1 MSDARIRPSGPSVDQ
16 WILAGVFIVL
26 FLYAY
31 TQIAEVVEQRTPQAR
46 AEAMLT
52 EIGGLAVHRPLPQE
66 LADYPL
72 EGVNGQGPPVR
83 LGDLK
88 GKTVFLNYWATWCEP
103 CIREIP
109 SMLALAR
116 ELPRSQFRM
125 VAVSY
130 DDSWEPVVS
139 FFNQYTGGLPP
150 ELLLAR
156 DAKGQDE
163 GSLRLRMG
171 TEKLPETYIVRD
183 GMILHK
189 FISNHDWADPRKKAY
204 FRMMTQGGSGR

>member
-1 MSDARIRPSGPSVDQ
+1 MREARSPKTGPSIDQ
-16 WILAGVFIVL
+16 WILAVTFIVL
-26 FLYAY
+26 FLFAY
-31 TQIAEVVEQRTPQAR
+31 TQIAEVVERRTPQAR

-52 EIGGLAVHRPLPQE
+52 EIGGLAVHRPLPKE

-72 EGVNGQGPPVR
+72 ESVNGKGEPIR
-83 LGDLK
+83 LGELR

-125 VAVSY
+125 LAVSY

-156 DAKGQDE
+156 DPKGQDE
-163 GSLRLRMG
+163 GSHRLKMG

-204 FRMMTQGGSGR
+204 FRLMTKGGGGR